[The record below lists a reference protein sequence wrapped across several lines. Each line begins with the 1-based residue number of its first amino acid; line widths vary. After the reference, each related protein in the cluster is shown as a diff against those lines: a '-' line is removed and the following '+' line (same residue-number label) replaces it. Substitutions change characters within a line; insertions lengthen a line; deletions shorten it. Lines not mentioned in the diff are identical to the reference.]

1 MTTWV
6 IKIGTSLLRGSHEY
20 TTFDIINN
28 YCSYISKAQR
38 NGDKVILVSSGA
50 VGLGCHKMSFKTR
63 PNEIIS
69 LQASAAIGQLHLMA
83 LYEKAMSSFGYQVAQ
98 ILLTRSELGSRNSYK
113 SASQTLKRLIEWDVI
128 PIVNENDITS
138 DEELKYGDN
147 DTLSALVATA
157 ISADQLIL
165 LTDIDHLYSSDPK
178 TNNKAK
184 PIKDINNSKELTKL
198 EFANEQT
205 SWGTGGIKTKLT
217 AAKIATES
225 GIKVHLADGRAPKIL
240 GDLLDGKRIGTIFHP
255 HPNPVGNRKSWLA
268 HAIKPVGEI
277 QLDDGASEAIK
288 NKGASLLLVGVKKV
302 SGDFIANQP
311 VKVINDEGEEIAKG
325 ISSMSSDAIKI
336 GINSRSDTTGSPLV
350 IHRDVLVLTSVYL
363 RQNSNFHI
371 QIKSC
376 NSMKLSK
383 D

>member
-6 IKIGTSLLRGSHEY
+6 IKIGTSLLRGNDKY

-28 YCSYISKAQR
+28 YCSYISEAQR

-63 PNEIIS
+63 PKEIIS

-83 LYEKAMSSFGYQVAQ
+83 LYEKAMSSFGYKVAQ

-178 TNNKAK
+178 TNSKAK
-184 PIKDINNSKELTKL
+184 PIKDINSSKELNKL
-198 EFANEQT
+198 ELANEQT

-225 GIKVHLADGRAPKIL
+225 GIKVQLADGRAPKIL
-240 GDLLDGKRIGTIFHP
+240 GDLLDG
-255 HPNPVGNRKSWLA
+255 
-268 HAIKPVGEI
+268 
-277 QLDDGASEAIK
+277 
-288 NKGASLLLVGVKKV
+288 
-302 SGDFIANQP
+302 
-311 VKVINDEGEEIAKG
+311 
-325 ISSMSSDAIKI
+325 
-336 GINSRSDTTGSPLV
+336 
-350 IHRDVLVLTSVYL
+350 
-363 RQNSNFHI
+363 
-371 QIKSC
+371 
-376 NSMKLSK
+376 
-383 D
+383 

>member
-6 IKIGTSLLRGSHEY
+6 IKIGTSLLRGNKKH
-20 TTFDIINN
+20 TTFDIINH
-28 YCSYISKAQR
+28 YCSYISRAQQK
-38 NGDKVILVSSGA
+38 GDKIVLVSSGA
-50 VGLGCHKMSFKTR
+50 VGLGCHKMNFKIR
-63 PNEIIS
+63 PKEIIS

-83 LYEKAMSSFGYQVAQ
+83 LYENIMSKFGYNVAQ

-113 SASQTLKRLIEWDVI
+113 SASQTLKKLIEWNVI

-178 TNNKAK
+178 TDSKAK
-184 PIKDINNSKELTKL
+184 PIKNINNSSELNKVGL
-198 EFANEQT
+198 ANQQT
-205 SWGTGGIKTKLT
+205 SWGTGGIKTKLI

-225 GIKVHLADGRAPKIL
+225 GIKVQLADGRNPKTL
-240 GDLLDGKRIGTIFHP
+240 GELLDGKELGTIFHP
-255 HPNPVGNRKSWLA
+255 HPKPIGNRKSWLS

-277 QLDDGASEAIK
+277 LLDHGASEAIK

-302 SGDFIANQP
+302 SGNFISNQP
-311 VKVINDEGEEIAKG
+311 VKVINNKGEEIARG
-325 ISSMSSDAIKI
+325 ICSMSSDAIKI
-336 GINSRSDTTGSPLV
+336 GINSKSTTTGSPLV
-350 IHRDVLVLTSVYL
+350 IHRDVLVLTTE
-363 RQNSNFHI
+363 
-371 QIKSC
+371 
-376 NSMKLSK
+376 
-383 D
+383 

>member
-6 IKIGTSLLRGSHEY
+6 IKIGTSLLRGNDKY
-20 TTFDIINN
+20 TTIDIIDN
-28 YCSYISKAQR
+28 YCSYISKAKK

-50 VGLGCHKMSFKTR
+50 VGLGCHKMGFKTR
-63 PNEIIS
+63 PKELIS

-83 LYEKAMSSFGYQVAQ
+83 LYENSMSSFGYKVAQ

-178 TNNKAK
+178 TDSKAK
-184 PIKDINNSKELTKL
+184 PIRDINNSKELNNL
-198 EFANEQT
+198 ELANEQT

-225 GIKVHLADGRAPKIL
+225 GIKVQLADGRSPKTL
-240 GDLLDGKRIGTIFHP
+240 GELLDGKKIGTVFHP
-255 HPNPVGNRKSWLA
+255 HPNPIGNRKSWLA

-277 QLDDGASEAIK
+277 HLDNGASEAIK

-302 SGDFIANQP
+302 SGSFIANQP
-311 VKVINDEGEEIAKG
+311 VKVINTDGEEIAKG
-325 ISSMSSDAIKI
+325 ICSMSSDAIKI
-336 GINSRSDTTGSPLV
+336 GINSKSAATSSPIV
-350 IHRDVLVLTSVYL
+350 IHRDVLVLTSE
-363 RQNSNFHI
+363 
-371 QIKSC
+371 
-376 NSMKLSK
+376 
-383 D
+383 

>member
-1 MTTWV
+1 MTIWV
-6 IKIGTSLLRGSHEY
+6 LKIGTSLLRGSDKY

-28 YCSYISKAQR
+28 YCSYISKAQKK
-38 NGDKVILVSSGA
+38 GDKIILVSSGA
-50 VGLGCHKMSFKTR
+50 VGLGCHKMGLDIR
-63 PNEIIS
+63 PKDIIS

-83 LYEKAMSSFGYQVAQ
+83 LYEKAMSKFGYNVAQ
-98 ILLTRSELGSRNSYK
+98 ILLTSSELGSRNSYK

-178 TNNKAK
+178 TDSKAK
-184 PIKDINNSKELTKL
+184 PIKDINNSTELNKL
-198 EFANEQT
+198 EIVDQQT
-205 SWGTGGIKTKLT
+205 TWGTGGIKTKLI

-225 GIKVHLADGRAPKIL
+225 GIKVQLADGRDPKTL
-240 GDLLDGKRIGTIFHP
+240 GDLLNGKRIGTIFHP
-255 HPNPVGNRKSWLA
+255 HPKPIGNRKSWLS

-277 QLDDGASEAIK
+277 YLDDGASEAIK

-302 SGDFIANQP
+302 SGDFISNQP
-311 VKVINDEGEEIAKG
+311 VKVVNNQGEEIAKG
-325 ISSMSSDAIKI
+325 ICSMSSDAIKI
-336 GINSRSDTTGSPLV
+336 GINSKSTTTASPLV
-350 IHRDVLVLTSVYL
+350 IHRDVLVLTSE
-363 RQNSNFHI
+363 
-371 QIKSC
+371 
-376 NSMKLSK
+376 
-383 D
+383 